1 MKAVKST
8 PAESPI
14 TSPAL
19 LDKREQ
25 ILQGA
30 MQVFL
35 SQGYAGT
42 SMDRVAA
49 IAGVSKQTIY
59 SHFQDKEG
67 LFTALIERVTIQRLQ
82 RDLGTEGLQGEPRV
96 TLRRLANAYLQKMA
110 DEEYLALLRVV
121 MAESTRFPELAQLY
135 TKTVIHKGLS
145 LISTYLKA
153 HPELNLSDPEAT
165 ARIFIGSLVSF
176 LVTQEILHGKT
187 ILPMERDRLVDS
199 LVELVLCPSGR

>member
-1 MKAVKST
+1 
-8 PAESPI
+8 
-14 TSPAL
+14 
-19 LDKREQ
+19 
-25 ILQGA
+25 